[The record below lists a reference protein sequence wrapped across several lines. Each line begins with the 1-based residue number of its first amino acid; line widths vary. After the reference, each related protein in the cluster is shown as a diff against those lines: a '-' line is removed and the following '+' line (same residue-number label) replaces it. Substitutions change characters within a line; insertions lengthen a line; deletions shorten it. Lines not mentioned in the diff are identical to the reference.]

1 MKSIYKIVINAT
13 YPDILENM
21 SAGIFPSKIDSFPV
35 IFEIFEVKNGYLV
48 VCFYPNIKVIFGVY
62 SKKTI
67 AEDMVKKYMKLVM
80 KAKFLYTICNC
91 STFIYYPNT
100 YCKNCEKND
109 FELWTNKEIEKK
121 LQLTGNNINEY
132 KNAEIWN

>member
-1 MKSIYKIVINAT
+1 MKSIYKIIINAT

-21 SAGIFPSKIDSFPV
+21 SVGIFPSRIDSFPV
-35 IFEIFEVKNGYLV
+35 TFEIYKVDNGYLV

-62 SKKTI
+62 NKKTI
-67 AEDMVKKYMKLVM
+67 AKDTVKKYMKLVM
-80 KAKFLYTICNC
+80 KAKFLYIICNC
-91 STFIYYPNT
+91 STYIYYPNT
-100 YCKNCEKND
+100 QCKNCKKND
-109 FELWTNKEIEKK
+109 FELWTNKEIEKN